1 MHRTANRGEAVT
13 RIVPVIM
20 SGGSGTRLWP
30 LSRTAH
36 PKQLHALVS
45 DRTMLQETVNRV
57 AGAAGDY
64 RFEPPVIVLNER
76 QHDLARL
83 QLDALGAG
91 AARLVVE
98 PAGRNTAPVAAV
110 AADLVRREHG
120 ADTLILLLP
129 ADHHIRDEA
138 GFRDAVATG
147 ARLAGQGH
155 VITFGIRPERPETGY
170 GYIRRG
176 DALEGGYTV
185 RAFTEKPDLERAKG
199 FLADGGYYWNAGI
212 FLFGAGHLVSEMEQ
226 HCPDVLDASRAAV
239 EHATGDAGTLRLDT
253 GAFAA
258 CPSISF
264 DYAVMERT
272 DSAAVVPADIG
283 WSDVGAWSAL
293 WEIADRDAHGNAV
306 RGDVDLVDTR
316 NTYVLS
322 TGRKVGVIG
331 VDDLVVVETEDAVL
345 VTRRDESQEV
355 KTIVEG
361 LKHQGR
367 TDLL

>member
-1 MHRTANRGEAVT
+1 MT

-45 DRTMLQETVNRV
+45 GMTMLQDTVARVTGEAETF
-57 AGAAGDY
+57 
-64 RFEPPVIVLNER
+64 RFEPPVVVLNER

-91 AARLVVE
+91 AARFVVE

-110 AADLVRREHG
+110 AAELVRRTHG
-120 ADTLILLLP
+120 DDALILLLP
-129 ADHHIRDEA
+129 ADHHIRDVA
-138 GFRDAVATG
+138 GFRAAIGTG
-147 ARLAGQGH
+147 ARLAEQGH
-155 VITFGIRPERPETGY
+155 IITFGIAPERPETGY

-176 DALEGGYTV
+176 EALEGGYTV

-212 FLFGAGHLVSEMEQ
+212 FMFGAGRLAEEMSR
-226 HCPDVLDASRAAV
+226 HCPDVLKASRAAV
-239 EHATGDAGTLRLDT
+239 EAGIEDVDTLRLDAE
-253 GAFAA
+253 AFAA

-293 WEIADRDAHGNAV
+293 WEIAERDAAGNAV
-306 RGDVDLVDTR
+306 RGDAELVDTR

-331 VDDLVVVETEDAVL
+331 VEDLVVVETEDAVL
-345 VTRRDESQEV
+345 VARREASQDV
-355 KTIVEG
+355 KTVVEA
-361 LKHQGR
+361 LKAQGR
-367 TDLL
+367 SDLL